1 MSEQSP
7 RDRLVRITMSDE
19 LRSEAASRTSVPVAG
34 LRELLAAL
42 LVKKG
47 VFAVE
52 AEMAADRLIEA
63 DLRGEPAHGTAWID
77 ELLNNLDLGDID
89 PRAKLLTVSQTPAV
103 ALLDGSTGLGQ
114 VAVTRAMNLAIEK
127 ARELGI
133 GVVVVRNS
141 QPCGDPG
148 TYVYAAAD
156 QSCIGFCTTST
167 DVACVAPPGETAP
180 LTGEHPFA
188 IGMPTGVDEVAVV
201 SGRCVPGDAPAAFAP
216 MWSGLVAGLM
226 TSALAGGKLPVNKKR
241 RGSFAEASEHVC
253 LVIDA
258 EKFGG
263 REHFLVQLH
272 SVRDRLPKSS
282 VWHGDLKGSEVAI
295 AASTV
300 AMLETRAKKAKLP
313 IPWDHA
319 S

>member
-1 MSEQSP
+1 
-7 RDRLVRITMSDE
+7 MSDE
-19 LRSEAASRTSVPVAG
+19 LRSEAESRTLVPVAG

-63 DLRGEPAHGTAWID
+63 DLRGEPVHGATWID

-114 VAVTRAMNLAIEK
+114 IAVTRAMNLAIEK
-127 ARELGI
+127 ARELGV

-188 IGMPTGVDEVAVV
+188 IGMPTGVDEVAIV
-201 SGRCVPGDAPAAFAP
+201 SGRCIPGNTNGQPTLPAAFAA

-226 TSALAGGKLPVNKKR
+226 TSGLAGGKLPVNKKR

-253 LVIDA
+253 LVIDP

-282 VWHGDLKGSEVAI
+282 VWHGDLKGSEVPLD
-295 AASTV
+295 ASTV
-300 AMLETRAKKAKLP
+300 ALLETRATKAKLP
-313 IPWDHA
+313 IPWEQA
-319 S
+319 G